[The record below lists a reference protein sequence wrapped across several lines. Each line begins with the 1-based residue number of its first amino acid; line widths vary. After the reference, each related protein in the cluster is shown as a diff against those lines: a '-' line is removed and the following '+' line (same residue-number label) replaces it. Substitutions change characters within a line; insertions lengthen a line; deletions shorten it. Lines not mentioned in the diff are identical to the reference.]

1 MVARCWNLMASE
13 TLRETI
19 VDLEPYTWC
28 PTNGRLKPGTSREP
42 AESQA
47 ARPSKSLAV
56 QPLLHRST
64 QTIRTGMQK

>member
-1 MVARCWNLMASE
+1 MVARCRKRMLRE
-13 TLRETI
+13 TLRETN

-42 AESQA
+42 AENQA

-64 QTIRTGMQK
+64 QMIRTGMQE